1 MTEPRFNDDRTE
13 AQRETHT
20 VLYGGIDTF
29 LSKWGPPADAGVKSR
44 AYWAC
49 RPEDCDKVRT
59 WVRARSEFK
68 RVTEETGHMVF
79 SHWRNDFVHVYV
91 VKPGHPAL
99 D

>member
-1 MTEPRFNDDRTE
+1 MTEPRFKDDRTD

-20 VLYGGIDTF
+20 VIYGGVDTF
-29 LSKWGPPADAGVKSR
+29 LSKWGPPADAGVMSR

-49 RPEDCDKVRT
+49 KPEDCDKVRA
-59 WVRARSEFK
+59 WVNARDDIARPSEATSRALYVR
-68 RVTEETGHMVF
+68 GI
-79 SHWRNDFVHVYV
+79 DFVHIYA